1 MYKPVRFIH
10 ISDTHLRDDP
20 KAKMYGINV
29 YDAAIKAVEAIN
41 KSTLPFDFVV
51 HTGDV
56 ASVDGTQK
64 EYELAAKIFD
74 NIKVSMYYLTGNH
87 DNASL
92 MSRILK
98 FGEKKDLS
106 TDDSRLFYTFKF
118 NRHNFLVLDAK
129 TTKEEDPHGRLPPD
143 QLDELDKILSQ
154 TQGYITIFNHYPTI
168 PPDSIWLKKTMTIL
182 NAEDILKIFNK
193 YSSKIVGVFSGHI
206 HQDTI
211 LTKDGILYSSAGSTF
226 VNFRNA
232 PDDEDVIFLSNGVGY
247 FNHVT
252 VEKSSI
258 EIKQY
263 AFANGVSSF
272 IKTREEMKYSL

>member
-154 TQGYITIFNHYPTI
+154 TQGYITIFN
-168 PPDSIWLKKTMTIL
+168 
-182 NAEDILKIFNK
+182 K

-206 HQDTI
+206 HQGTI